1 MVQIV
6 NVTYFC
12 SIDHS
17 CNGNLLREWANMH
30 QKQQNFHLITDQA
43 TNRFITAQKHKK
55 LNSVHFELKSK
66 RKTAYCDHEC
76 ENQKNKSKPYFHLR
90 EVCIVVFQL
99 QTQHQKSILITKLM
113 NKLHHY
119 VTDVYKFVVQKE
131 ISFHIILPESQRH

>member
-17 CNGNLLREWANMH
+17 CSGNLLREWANMH
-30 QKQQNFHLITDQA
+30 YKKQQNFHLITDQA
-43 TNRFITAQKHKK
+43 TYIYHSTKHMK

-99 QTQHQKSILITKLM
+99 QTQHKKSILITKIM
-113 NKLHHY
+113 TK
-119 VTDVYKFVVQKE
+119 
-131 ISFHIILPESQRH
+131 